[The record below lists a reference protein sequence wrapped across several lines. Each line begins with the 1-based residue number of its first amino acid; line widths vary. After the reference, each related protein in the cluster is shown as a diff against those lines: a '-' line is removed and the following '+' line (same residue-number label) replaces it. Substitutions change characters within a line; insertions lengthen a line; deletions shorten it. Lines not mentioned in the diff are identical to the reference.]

1 LKTESRSKAEN
12 MVTVK
17 NTLFLLFALFIFFT
31 GCTFDYGEASEE
43 NEDQPDIVMSDVEY
57 VRIRDGDPV
66 VRFRAQEAERYEKKQ
81 TMELRNF
88 SFEQFENHGNGVNA
102 SGSAGSAHVDLDSG
116 NILLENGIIIAVD
129 SEDITLRTSTLSW
142 QDEEHIL
149 SGEDSGIV
157 DITRSDGTTFYGKGF
172 TADTRSRTWEFTGGI
187 DGTFVDEDDDD
198 EEPEAESEDIDSQA
212 ADLEAGLVTL
222 PGELPVEEPLPEDNA
237 VPEIEADPSVPEY
250 AAEGLW

>member
-1 LKTESRSKAEN
+1 

-31 GCTFDYGEASEE
+31 GCTFDYGEDSEE

-66 VRFRAQEAERYEKKQ
+66 VRFRAEEAERYEKKQ

-102 SGSAGSAHVDLDSG
+102 SGSAGNAHVNLDSG

-129 SEDITLRTSTLSW
+129 SEDITMQTGTLSW

-149 SGEDSGIV
+149 SGAEGSIV

-187 DGTFVDEDDDD
+187 EGTYIDNDEDDEA
-198 EEPEAESEDIDSQA
+198 EEPESEEPEEGLEE
-212 ADLEAGLVTL
+212 LEAGLVTL
-222 PGELPVEEPLPEDNA
+222 PGEDLPVEEPLPEA
-237 VPEIEADPSVPEY
+237 VPATDAGPVAPEY